1 MARKHVLAPLAFVAL
16 TALSVSACSSG
27 RPGPGGE
34 RPGTGGSAQ
43 GPASPGRGAGDSFTR
58 AARLVDA
65 GEYATALPA
74 LRCIADQGRG
84 YEIAQFLAGHSALML
99 SEAEDT
105 PDILR
110 GELRVE
116 GFDRLILAANAGWP
130 SAQAEL
136 ARWFADT
143 PGDTARHQAA
153 YWAAVYRAN
162 RRDLAYGLDRL
173 DDGLEADIR
182 RSAGEET
189 ARAAEIE
196 ADAFTLDFM
205 PRVESGPEC
214 ARFVRQAREEGRV
227 QGEFRRAPGDES
239 RGGRGRGGAGRRPG
253 SELNPVL

>member
-1 MARKHVLAPLAFVAL
+1 MARNHVLAPLVLAVLASAAI
-16 TALSVSACSSG
+16 TACS
-27 RPGPGGE
+27 
-34 RPGTGGSAQ
+34 TGGDRPSGDRRGDGGIAQ
-43 GPASPGRGAGDSFTR
+43 GQASPGRGAGDSYTR

-74 LRCIADQGRG
+74 LRCLADQGRG

-99 SEAEDT
+99 SGAADT
-105 PDILR
+105 PEILR

-136 ARWFADT
+136 ARWFAST
-143 PGDTARHQAA
+143 PGEQARQQAA

-173 DDGLEADIR
+173 DDELEADIR

-196 ADAFTLDFM
+196 AGAFTLDFM
-205 PRVESGPEC
+205 PTLETGPEC
-214 ARFVRQAREEGRV
+214 ARFVRRAGA
-227 QGEFRRAPGDES
+227 QGEFRRAPGSQNRD
-239 RGGRGRGGAGRRPG
+239 GRGRGGAGRRPG
-253 SELNPVL
+253 GDLNPAL

>member
-1 MARKHVLAPLAFVAL
+1 MARKHVLAPLVLAVL
-16 TALSVSACSSG
+16 TAVSVTACSSG
-27 RPGPGGE
+27 RTGPGGE
-34 RPGTGGSAQ
+34 GPGSGGSAQ
-43 GPASPGRGAGDSFTR
+43 GQASPGRGAGDSFTR

-65 GEYATALPA
+65 GEYETALPA

-99 SEAEDT
+99 SEAEGT

-143 PGDTARHQAA
+143 PGDQARHQAA

-173 DDGLEADIR
+173 DDGLEAEIR
-182 RSAGEET
+182 ESAGEEV

-205 PRVESGPEC
+205 PSVDTRPEC
-214 ARFVRQAREEGRV
+214 ARFVRRAGA
-227 QGEFRRAPGDES
+227 QGEFRRAQGSEN

-253 SELNPVL
+253 SELHPAL